1 MNHLHSITWEAG
13 WQSILRPSRATKF
26 RSLGQGWKFAFS
38 TSSPDILIKTKVW
51 DPPFSMVPR
60 KSSVYLNLNI
70 SQVVKTGRRKILYK
84 ETDTFFFQA
93 IQDGSFKG
101 RYKNEAET
109 TTAFLGGGKK
119 WWWALMLGKNG
130 WNWQTWA
137 YLNVCSGMQSMTM
150 KSTTFLYQE

>member
-1 MNHLHSITWEAG
+1 
-13 WQSILRPSRATKF
+13 
-26 RSLGQGWKFAFS
+26 
-38 TSSPDILIKTKVW
+38 
-51 DPPFSMVPR
+51 MVPR

-119 WWWALMLGKNG
+119 WWWALMLEKNG
-130 WNWQTWA
+130 
-137 YLNVCSGMQSMTM
+137 
-150 KSTTFLYQE
+150 